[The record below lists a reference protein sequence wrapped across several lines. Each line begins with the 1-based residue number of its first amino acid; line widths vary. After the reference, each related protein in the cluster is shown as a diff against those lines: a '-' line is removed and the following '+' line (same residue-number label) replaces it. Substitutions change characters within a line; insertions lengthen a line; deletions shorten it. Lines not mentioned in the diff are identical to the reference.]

1 MAYIALYRKWRPK
14 SFEDV
19 VGQSH
24 ITETLQK
31 AIDTDKVA
39 HAYLFSGPRGTG
51 KTSTAKIF
59 ARAMN
64 CVHGPTSHP
73 CNECEICRHIL
84 SGESMDVVEIDA
96 ASNRSIEDIRTL
108 RETIK
113 FMPAEGNKK
122 IYIID
127 EVHMLTTEAFNALL
141 KTLEEPPAHVIFILA
156 TTEPERIPMTILS
169 RCQRYEFHRITSADI
184 AARLMYV
191 AEQEHIGLTKGA
203 AHILAVQADG
213 GMRDALSMLDQCA
226 GNADGPIDEG
236 LVRDLLG
243 LIGRDWLF
251 SLSDAVF
258 QGRGSIVIKAV
269 DDVIRMGKEPQIIL
283 TELVEHLRAIMLY
296 QADPHTDTLAAY
308 ADSLPQL
315 AKQAESVAAE
325 QVFAVLSV
333 LQQAMLTAKNSPVPR
348 VAVEMGLLMASRP
361 MPAAGAD
368 LPVGQSAVIPD
379 GILDRL
385 LKLEQAVFH
394 GGAAP
399 GKSEAAKRKEYIPL
413 PDEDELPSVMDEEAV
428 PFPDDEYTTPQEH
441 TAPSVRERQSPK
453 PVDRGAVTEPERRQ
467 ERPQSPAP
475 AAAQTAAPS
484 PSGASSVVPSA
495 EYQQVWQQVCDIL
508 GKKLKK
514 PGVQSCVRTGR
525 VLYIG
530 GGEAAVAYKTPFLVK
545 RANREDYFRFV
556 DEALEMVLGGSCHM
570 KGFLEGSPDVAEY
583 EKKNAESGI
592 TSRPA
597 EEQPLPKEEA
607 QPEATAGVS
616 AEASL
621 PQPPVSEEPPSLRP
635 VLPEEMTAAD
645 RALLEPL
652 LKTVGDCNIY
662 IEDKP

>member
-84 SGESMDVVEIDA
+84 SGESMDIVEIDA

-113 FMPAEGNKK
+113 FMPAEGHKK

-169 RCQRYEFHRITSADI
+169 RCQRYEFRRITSTDI

-226 GNADGPIDEG
+226 GNADGQIDEG

-258 QGRGSIVIKAV
+258 QGRGSVVIKAV

-325 QVFAVLSV
+325 QVFAVLNG

-394 GGAAP
+394 GSAAL

-413 PDEDELPSVMDEEAV
+413 PDEDELPGVMDEESV
-428 PFPDDEYTTPQEH
+428 PFPDDEYTAPQEH
-441 TAPSVRERQSPK
+441 TAPFVQERQSPK
-453 PVDRGAVTEPERRQ
+453 PVRGAVTEPERRQ

-597 EEQPLPKEEA
+597 EEQPLPQEEA
-607 QPEATAGVS
+607 QPEAAAGVS